1 MVKKSVVDI
10 DSPLFTLDLEVD
22 QDADCVVFKDDLD
35 NRWIVFG
42 CTKVE
47 NPNTHYTVILN
58 EIANAFG
65 FTITDETYVIHKD
78 DTFVP
83 HNIQYNPDALAV
95 LIRESSPFEY
105 AMRIKNGKDK
115 HE

>member
-10 DSPLFTLDLEVD
+10 DSPLFALDLEVD
-22 QDADCVVFKDDLD
+22 LDVECVVFKDDIGT
-35 NRWIVFG
+35 RWIVFG
-42 CTKVE
+42 CSKAKDPTPYYHVLLKEV
-47 NPNTHYTVILN
+47 
-58 EIANAFG
+58 ADAFG
-65 FTITDETYVIHKD
+65 FTITDETYSLKKG

-105 AMRIKNGKDK
+105 AMRIGNGKDEHK
-115 HE
+115 